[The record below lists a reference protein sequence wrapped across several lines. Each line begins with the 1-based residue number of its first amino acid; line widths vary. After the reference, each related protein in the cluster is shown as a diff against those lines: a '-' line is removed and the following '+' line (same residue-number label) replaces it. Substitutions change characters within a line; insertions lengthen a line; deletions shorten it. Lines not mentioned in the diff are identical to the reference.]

1 MLKQNL
7 INDYGQSRTELAPGR
22 RRFLKTGVGACAL
35 LALPLTITQAYAKRF
50 AERKLDFLNLH
61 TGERV
66 QSVYWAE
73 GQYIPDALQAIGNV
87 LRDHR
92 TGDIHAID
100 TNLLNMLHL
109 MRSQLESSHEFQVIS
124 GYRSPATN
132 GMLSAKSNGVAKRS
146 LHMQGKAIDLRLPGH
161 VLSDLRAAALS
172 LNTGGVG
179 FYPKSDFLHLDTGH
193 ARSWAG

>member
-1 MLKQNL
+1 MFLRKL
-7 INDYGQSRTELAPGR
+7 IGGNCQSHTEPAHSR
-22 RRFLKTGVGACAL
+22 RRFLKTGIGACTL
-35 LALPLTITQAYAKRF
+35 LTLPLALPQAYAKSL

-73 GQYIPDALQAIGNV
+73 GQYIPDALQAIGKV

-109 MRSQLESSHEFQVIS
+109 IHSQLDSNHEFHVIS

-132 GMLSAKSNGVAKRS
+132 GKLSAHSNGVAKRS
-146 LHMQGKAIDLRLPGH
+146 LHMQGKAIDVRLSGYK
-161 VLSDLRAAALS
+161 LTDLRAAALS
-172 LNTGGVG
+172 LAVGGVG
-179 FYPKSDFLHLDTGH
+179 FYPGSDFLHLDTGQ